1 MDAKGLGRGIR
12 RANDTVAF
20 GIGYPLAYPRK
31 YPIPLASTVPWLPRL
46 KTARIMRKPPRLF
59 GEKSE
64 GKAVTQYAHQA
75 DSAAVWLPGGVR
87 VG

>member
-31 YPIPLASTVPWLPRL
+31 YPIPLASTVP
-46 KTARIMRKPPRLF
+46 
-59 GEKSE
+59 
-64 GKAVTQYAHQA
+64 
-75 DSAAVWLPGGVR
+75 
-87 VG
+87 